1 MRSVTAAMRG
11 SRVMAARSGR
21 GCGRS
26 FRGSLPGSGTPVH
39 AQSRPRGGEGEADR
53 EFQRVG
59 AVHRAFEQASL
70 VLAADQQDRKR
81 AVVCK
86 RGSGRLGCGGRR
98 LLKIK
103 KE

>member
-53 EFQRVG
+53 EFPRVG
-59 AVHRAFEQASL
+59 AVHRAFE
-70 VLAADQQDRKR
+70 DRKSGVEGKSVSVR
-81 AVVCK
+81 VDIG
-86 RGSGRLGCGGRR
+86 GSRI
-98 LLKIK
+98 IK
-103 KE
+103 KKQEKNEEHVHE

>member
-26 FRGSLPGSGTPVH
+26 FRGSLPESGTPVH

-70 VLAADQQDRKR
+70 VLAADQQQAHRTDEHPSELQSLMRISY
-81 AVVCK
+81 AVFC
-86 RGSGRLGCGGRR
+86 
-98 LLKIK
+98 LKK
-103 KE
+103 